1 MSDRHLLQA
10 IILLVF
16 LRLVS
21 ASLIDLSPQEAYYW
35 NYARHPALSYFDH
48 PPVVAWLISAG
59 QFVLGKTELGV
70 RIGGFLLTL
79 LSTGLL
85 YALGKLWFSRRAGLW
100 AALLFQLLPLYFVYG
115 VLTTPDVPL
124 NFFWLVTL
132 YFISIAVR
140 GCEKWAWYAAGIAFG
155 LCMLS
160 KYSAIFLLPS
170 TLLLLAIDSRY
181 HQWLIRKEPY
191 LALVIAALCFTPVIL
206 WNMEHDWVSFGFQ
219 INDRLSRRQ
228 MHPLQ
233 SFGEFLLVQ
242 LGVTYPALIAGLVMI
257 STVPLSLGLKARHL
271 AWRFCLLF
279 SLPFLTFLLLF
290 SIHSRI
296 KANWALPAY
305 LSLLTAAYPSYR
317 YLRFKSAARAKLVA
331 KYVLISGLCVLPI
344 MYVVTIYHLTV
355 TIPGIP
361 AFRFTTGWKELAKEV
376 GKEAQDFE
384 NTEKK
389 KVFLLGLDSHYIA
402 AIVSFY
408 SDDGRDVFSRNL
420 VGKPALAFEYWTPKI
435 DPRGFNAL
443 AVDTDPPDVESLQ
456 RYFARVDE
464 KIKRI
469 PIVRA
474 GRVLDYFYVVK
485 CFGYKG
491 YRR

>member
-35 NYARHPALSYFDH
+35 NYAKHPALSYFDH

-59 QFVLGKTELGV
+59 QLVLGKTELGV
-70 RIGGFLLTL
+70 RVGGFLLTL

-85 YALGKLWFSRRAGLW
+85 YALGKLWFGRRAGLW

-115 VLTTPDVPL
+115 VLSTPDVPL
-124 NFFWLVTL
+124 NFFWLLTL
-132 YFISIAVR
+132 YLISIAVR
-140 GCEKWAWYAAGIAFG
+140 GGKKWAWYAAGIAFG

-160 KYSAIFLLPS
+160 KYTAVFLLPS

-181 HQWLIRKEPY
+181 HQWFIRKEPY
-191 LALVIAALCFTPVIL
+191 LALLIAALCFTPVIL
-206 WNMEHDWVSFGFQ
+206 WNMEHGWVSFGFQ

-228 MHPLQ
+228 MHPLR
-233 SFGEFLLVQ
+233 SVGEFVLVQ
-242 LGVTYPALIAGLVMI
+242 LGVTYPALIAALVMI
-257 STVPLSLGLKARHL
+257 PTVALSLAVKARRL

-279 SLPFLTFLLLF
+279 SLPLLTFLLLF

-296 KANWALPAY
+296 KANWTLPAY
-305 LSLLTAAYPSYR
+305 LSLLIAAYPSYR
-317 YLRFKSAARAKLVA
+317 YLRFKSAVWAKLVA
-331 KYVLISGLCVLPI
+331 KYVLISGFYILPV
-344 MYVVTIYHLTV
+344 MYVVTIYHLTI

-361 AFRFTTGWKELAKEV
+361 AFSFTTGWKDLAKEV
-376 GKEAQDFE
+376 GQEAQDFE
-384 NTEKK
+384 HAEGT

-402 AIVSFY
+402 AVLAFY
-408 SDDGRDVFSRNL
+408 TDDGREVFSRNL
-420 VGKPALAFEYWTPKI
+420 VGKPALAFAYWPPKI

-443 AVDTDPPDVESLQ
+443 AVDTDPPELESLQ
-456 RYFARVDE
+456 RYFTRVDE
-464 KIKRI
+464 KIQRI
-469 PIVRA
+469 PIVRG

-491 YRR
+491 HGR

>member
-1 MSDRHLLQA
+1 MSDRHLRQA

-16 LRLVS
+16 LRFVS

-85 YALGKLWFSRRAGLW
+85 YALGQLWFSRRAGLW

-115 VLTTPDVPL
+115 VLTTPDVAL

-132 YFISIAVR
+132 YLISIAVR
-140 GCEKWAWYAAGIAFG
+140 GCEKWAWYAVGIAFG

-160 KYSAIFLLPS
+160 KYSAVFLLPS

-181 HQWLIRKEPY
+181 HQWFIRKEPY
-191 LALVIAALCFTPVIL
+191 LALLIAALCFTPVIL
-206 WNMEHDWVSFGFQ
+206 WNMDHDWVSFGFQ

-228 MHPLQ
+228 MHPLR

-242 LGVTYPALIAGLVMI
+242 VGVTYPALIAGVVMI
-257 STVPLSLGLKARHL
+257 STVPVSFGLKARHL

-279 SLPFLTFLLLF
+279 SLPLLTFLLLF

-296 KANWALPAY
+296 KANWTLPAY
-305 LSLLTAAYPSYR
+305 LSLLIAAYPSYR
-317 YLRFKSAARAKLVA
+317 YLRCKSAARARLVA
-331 KYVLISGLCVLPI
+331 KYVLISGFYILPV
-344 MYVVTIYHLTV
+344 MYVVTIYHLTI

-361 AFRFTTGWKELAKEV
+361 AFSFTTGWKELAKEV
-376 GKEAQDFE
+376 GRGAQDFE
-384 NTEKK
+384 QAEGK
-389 KVFLLGLDSHYIA
+389 KVFLLGLDSHYVA
-402 AIVSFY
+402 AALSFY
-408 SDDGRDVFSRNL
+408 SGDGREVFSRNL
-420 VGKPALAFEYWTPKI
+420 VGKPALAFAYWPPKI
-435 DPRGFNAL
+435 DPGGFNAL

-456 RYFARVDE
+456 GYFVRVDE
-464 KIKRI
+464 KIERI
-469 PIVRA
+469 PIVKS

-485 CFGYKG
+485 CFGYIG
-491 YRR
+491 HRR

>member
-181 HQWLIRKEPY
+181 HQWFIRKEPY
-191 LALVIAALCFTPVIL
+191 LALLIAALCFTPVIL

-219 INDRLSRRQ
+219 INDRLTRRQ

-242 LGVTYPALIAGLVMI
+242 LGVTYPTLLAGLVMI

-317 YLRFKSAARAKLVA
+317 YLRFKSAGRAKLVA

-420 VGKPALAFEYWTPKI
+420 VGKPALPFEYWTPKI

>member
-1 MSDRHLLQA
+1 
-10 IILLVF
+10 
-16 LRLVS
+16 
-21 ASLIDLSPQEAYYW
+21 
-35 NYARHPALSYFDH
+35 
-48 PPVVAWLISAG
+48 
-59 QFVLGKTELGV
+59 
-70 RIGGFLLTL
+70 L
-79 LSTGLL
+79 LS
-85 YALGKLWFSRRAGLW
+85 
-100 AALLFQLLPLYFVYG
+100 
-115 VLTTPDVPL
+115 
-124 NFFWLVTL
+124 
-132 YFISIAVR
+132 
-140 GCEKWAWYAAGIAFG
+140 
-155 LCMLS
+155 
-160 KYSAIFLLPS
+160 
-170 TLLLLAIDSRY
+170 IDSRY
-181 HQWLIRKEPY
+181 HQWFIRKEPY
-191 LALVIAALCFTPVIL
+191 LALLIAALCFTPVIL

-257 STVPLSLGLKARHL
+257 SRVPLSLGLKARHL
-271 AWRFCLLF
+271 AWRFCLFF

-355 TIPGIP
+355 TIPGIS

-384 NTEKK
+384 NNERK

-402 AIVSFY
+402 AVVSFY
-408 SDDGRDVFSRNL
+408 SDDGREVFSRNL

-435 DPRGFNAL
+435 DPSGFNAL
-443 AVDTDPPDVESLQ
+443 AVDTDLPDVESLQ

-469 PIVRA
+469 AIVRG

-491 YRR
+491 Y

>member
-85 YALGKLWFSRRAGLW
+85 YALGQLWFSRRAGLW

-115 VLTTPDVPL
+115 VLSTPDVPL

-132 YFISIAVR
+132 YLISIAVR
-140 GCEKWAWYAAGIAFG
+140 GFKKWAWYAAGIAFG

-160 KYSAIFLLPS
+160 KYTAVFLLPS

-181 HQWLIRKEPY
+181 HRWFIRKEPY
-191 LALVIAALCFTPVIL
+191 LALLIAALCFTPVIL
-206 WNMEHDWVSFGFQ
+206 WNMEHGWVSFGFQ

-228 MHPLQ
+228 MHPLR
-233 SFGEFLLVQ
+233 SVGEFVLVQ
-242 LGVTYPALIAGLVMI
+242 LGVTYPALIAALVMI
-257 STVPLSLGLKARHL
+257 STVALSLAVKARHL

-279 SLPFLTFLLLF
+279 SLPLLTFLLLF

-296 KANWALPAY
+296 KANWTLPAY
-305 LSLLTAAYPSYR
+305 LSLLIAAYPSYR
-317 YLRFKSAARAKLVA
+317 YLRFKSAAWAKLVA
-331 KYVLISGLCVLPI
+331 KYVLISGFYILPV
-344 MYVVTIYHLTV
+344 MYVVTIYHLTI

-361 AFRFTTGWKELAKEV
+361 AFSFTTGWKDLAKEV
-376 GKEAQDFE
+376 GQEAQDFE
-384 NTEKK
+384 HAEGT

-402 AIVSFY
+402 AVLAFY
-408 SDDGRDVFSRNL
+408 TNDGREVFSRNL
-420 VGKPALAFEYWTPKI
+420 VGKPALAFAYWTPEI
-435 DPRGFNAL
+435 DPGGFNAL
-443 AVDTDPPDVESLQ
+443 AVDTDPPDIESLE
-456 RYFARVDE
+456 RYFVRVDE
-464 KIKRI
+464 KIERI
-469 PIVRA
+469 PIVRS

-485 CFGYKG
+485 CFGYIG
-491 YRR
+491 LRR

>member
-35 NYARHPALSYFDH
+35 NYATHPALSYFDH

-79 LSTGLL
+79 LSTWLL
-85 YALGKLWFSRRAGLW
+85 YTLGKLWFSRRAGLW

-140 GCEKWAWYAAGIAFG
+140 GCEKWTWYAAGITFG

-181 HQWLIRKEPY
+181 HQWFIRKEPY

-257 STVPLSLGLKARHL
+257 SKVPLSLGLKARHL
-271 AWRFCLLF
+271 AWRFCLFF

-331 KYVLISGLCVLPI
+331 KYVLIGGLCVLPI

-361 AFRFTTGWKELAKEV
+361 AFRFTTGWKEFAKEV

-384 NTEKK
+384 NTERK

-402 AIVSFY
+402 AVLSFY
-408 SDDGRDVFSRNL
+408 SDDGREVFSRNL

-435 DPRGFNAL
+435 DPSGFNAL

-469 PIVRA
+469 PIVRG
-474 GRVLDYFYVVK
+474 GRVLDYFYVVR

-491 YRR
+491 Y

>member
-35 NYARHPALSYFDH
+35 NYASHPALSYFDH

-70 RIGGFLLTL
+70 RIGSFLLTL
-79 LSTGLL
+79 LSTWLL
-85 YALGKLWFSRRAGLW
+85 YALGKLWFSRRGGLW

-132 YFISIAVR
+132 YLISIALR

-181 HQWLIRKEPY
+181 HQWFIRKEPY

-242 LGVTYPALIAGLVMI
+242 LGVTYPALIAGLVMM
-257 STVPLSLGLKARHL
+257 STVPLSFGLKARHL
-271 AWRFCLLF
+271 AWRFCLFF
-279 SLPFLTFLLLF
+279 SLPFLIFLLLF

-317 YLRFKSAARAKLVA
+317 YLRFKSAARAKRVA
-331 KYVLISGLCVLPI
+331 KYVLISGLCILPI

-384 NTEKK
+384 NTERKN
-389 KVFLLGLDSHYIA
+389 VFLLGLDSHYIA
-402 AIVSFY
+402 AVLSFY
-408 SDDGRDVFSRNL
+408 SDDDRAVFSRNL

-435 DPRGFNAL
+435 DPSGFNAL
-443 AVDTDPPDVESLQ
+443 AVDTNPPDVESLQ

-491 YRR
+491 Y

>member
-10 IILLVF
+10 IILLAF

-48 PPVVAWLISAG
+48 PPVVAWLIGAG

-79 LSTGLL
+79 LSTWLL
-85 YALGKLWFSRRAGLW
+85 YALGKLWFSRRGGLW

-132 YFISIAVR
+132 YLISIALR

-181 HQWLIRKEPY
+181 HQWFIRKEPY

-257 STVPLSLGLKARHL
+257 SRVPLSLGLKARHL
-271 AWRFCLLF
+271 AWRFCLFF
-279 SLPFLTFLLLF
+279 SLPFLIFLLLF

-317 YLRFKSAARAKLVA
+317 YLRFKSAARAKRVA
-331 KYVLISGLCVLPI
+331 KYVLISGLCILPI

-384 NTEKK
+384 NNERK

-402 AIVSFY
+402 AVVSFY
-408 SDDGRDVFSRNL
+408 SDDGREVFSRNL

-435 DPRGFNAL
+435 DPSGFNAL
-443 AVDTDPPDVESLQ
+443 AVDTDLPDVESLQ

-469 PIVRA
+469 AIVRG

-491 YRR
+491 Y